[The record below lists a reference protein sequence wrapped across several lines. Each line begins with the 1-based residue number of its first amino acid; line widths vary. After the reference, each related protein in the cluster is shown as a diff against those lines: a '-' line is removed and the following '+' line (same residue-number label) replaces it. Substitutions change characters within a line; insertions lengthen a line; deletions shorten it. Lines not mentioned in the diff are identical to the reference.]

1 MAQKSGIR
9 GVRIGAESKFGSVSA
24 TTGLVDVSGVTFIAA
39 EFDHA
44 GLVDTGEQEMV
55 QPDQAR
61 GGYHM
66 VPPEPVTRWSGGS
79 RVEHRAGAT
88 LTLTQMIRGLGYGAS
103 GITTL
108 ADMPH
113 WKLLRTVM
121 ADAGEP
127 VAASDAVSADY
138 GETRHTP
145 TTLASFANAEGE
157 LIATDLDGVVQ
168 AAQITDV
175 TTDILYSPAVTNAA
189 DVSQVFYLLRT
200 LVLDRVIKHSLLGP
214 TVAAQV
220 EGDGWRTLCTGGRV
234 SNIRIFPENGVV
246 KIELAVTFAHA
257 QDASAD
263 ADVVAGTNIDTLEP
277 VRTDGAEL
285 HYRQVRTVI
294 SAETPTSAPATLAS
308 TEVNLDN
315 WELSIGFTLHPRG
328 TGGNLIGFADYEV
341 ADPVI
346 ELTLE
351 PSDEALDA
359 LVANDLLD
367 RVRGRTICIPF
378 APLGAGDGGA
388 LLIPCAVLK
397 SDPRPRDLAGPLVR
411 TPTLSYGAGRNTCV
425 DATTVQGKGLVYFAQ
440 TRGT

>member
-24 TTGLVDVSGVTFIAA
+24 TTGLVDVSGVTFLSA
-39 EFDHA
+39 EFDRA

-55 QPDQAR
+55 MPEQAR
-61 GGYHM
+61 DGYHD

-88 LTLTQMIRGLGYGAS
+88 LQLTQMLRGLGGGAS

-108 ADMPH
+108 ADLPI
-113 WKLLRTVM
+113 WQLLRTVM

-127 VAASDAVSADY
+127 VAATDVVSADN

-145 TTLASFANAEGE
+145 TTLASFASAAGE

-175 TTDILYSPAVTNAA
+175 DVDIFYSPALTNA
-189 DVSQVFYLLRT
+189 VENPQVFYLLRT
-200 LVLDRVIKHSLLGP
+200 LVLDRVLKQTLLGP

-234 SNIRIFPENGVV
+234 SNIRFWTENGGV
-246 KIELAVTFAHA
+246 KVEVQVTFAHA
-257 QDASAD
+257 QDASSD
-263 ADVVAGTNIDTLEP
+263 ADVADGSHLDDLEP
-277 VRTDGAEL
+277 VRTTGAAL

-294 SAETPTSAPATLAS
+294 SVETPTSPPALLYS
-308 TEVNLDN
+308 TEVHLDS
-315 WELSIGFTLHPRG
+315 WELSIGFQLHPTG
-328 TGGNLIGFADYEV
+328 TGGNLIGFSGYEV
-341 ADPVI
+341 ADPVV

-351 PSDEALDA
+351 PSTEAVDA
-359 LVANDLLD
+359 LVANDLLQ
-367 RVRGRTICIPF
+367 RVRGRTICIPM
-378 APLGAGDGGA
+378 APLSAGNGGA
-388 LLIPCAVLK
+388 LLIPNAVLK

-411 TPTLSYGAGRNTCV
+411 TPTLTYGAGRNVCV
-425 DATTVQGKGLVYFAQ
+425 DATNVQGRGLLYFGLA
-440 TRGT
+440 RGA

>member
-9 GVRIGAESKFGSVSA
+9 GVRIGAESTFGSVSA

-39 EFDHA
+39 EFDLA

-55 QPDQAR
+55 QPEQAR
-61 GGYHM
+61 SGYHI
-66 VPPEPVTRWSGGS
+66 VPPEAVTRWSGGS

-88 LTLTQMIRGLGYGAS
+88 LTLTQMLRGLGSGAS

-127 VAASDAVSADY
+127 VAASDAVSADV

-145 TTLASFANAEGE
+145 TTLASFASAEGE

-175 TTDILYSPAVTNAA
+175 TTDIFYSPAFSNA
-189 DVSQVFYLLRT
+189 VENPQVIRLLRT
-200 LVLDRVIKHSLLGP
+200 LVLDRVVKHSLLGP
-214 TVAAQV
+214 TIAAQV

-234 SNIRIFPENGVV
+234 SNIRIFPENGIAKLEVQ
-246 KIELAVTFAHA
+246 VTFAHA

-263 ADVVAGTNIDTLEP
+263 ADVAAGTNIDTLEP
-277 VRTDGAEL
+277 VRTDGEEL
-285 HYRQVRTVI
+285 HYRQVRTVV
-294 SAETPTSAPATLAS
+294 SGETPTAAPATLAS
-308 TEVNLDN
+308 TAVNLDN

-341 ADPVI
+341 ADPVV

-359 LVANDLLD
+359 LVTADLLN

-388 LLIPCAVLK
+388 LLIPCAILK
-397 SDPRPRDLAGPLVR
+397 SDPKPRDLAGPLVR
-411 TPTLSYGAGRNTCV
+411 TPTLVYGVGRNVCV
-425 DATTVQGKGLVYFAQ
+425 DATNVQGKGLVYFGQA
-440 TRGT
+440 RGA